1 MRRSSRRPFSSSRRL
16 ATLALL
22 LAPGFVA
29 APTAFELP
37 AFADEA
43 PAVAPDFKPEYP
55 NDPPLDA
62 VPREIAEYRSFVVFD
77 FAAPDATADGW
88 ASGPNAKIAG
98 IADGVLKVRATGD
111 DPYFFTPM
119 LNEIKFNADGSPRTV
134 SGTTLVRLR
143 MRTTTTGGGQ
153 FFTAETA
160 FPEYDESR
168 APRFPLATDG
178 EFNDYLV
185 PVETVS
191 PLLRLRLDP
200 GNDAGE
206 IEIARLELIEV
217 VYKPVKF
224 GVSTVADGKLT
235 FELKNGAPTPTRLKL
250 DYLGVDP
257 VKSSPGAHVEIADDA
272 PIDLYYPKK
281 APFETLEVVGTQPVS
296 KERITRRFFAF
307 HEDVADA
314 KAADAAYVASAP
326 TLKNDRLEV
335 RFSPDASGAEIFRS
349 GKRVAVLTPLL
360 VEDGDGAKTVPTEH
374 TDAGIDAALAASDA
388 EKAAPKANAP
398 SRLRPVF
405 RSLDAEKAE
414 VEFALTDASDAVCG
428 SLRFRLDGDVLA
440 FSADAPRPVHSPV
453 VRVLGPMKQAI
464 LAGVEHLETGE
475 HSSSTADLETPEH
488 IRFAPPV
495 LWLTSP
501 FMSVVSE
508 RCAAALLFDDP
519 SARSIFAVPNF
530 LDGDA
535 NSSRFN
541 VCAPKVSGKIRIAAP
556 DEAIEESVL
565 WSVLERGGLPELPKR
580 PRSTAEQEALHLAG
594 FEKSRLKMEGGWAH
608 AVGSGLPPFP
618 FDPHYGSDFVST
630 IWELTGALPETPR
643 LDVGGGHIR
652 NYVSFLL
659 SGKADLFLRWIND
672 EAANIRK
679 AQRPDGSFRYSGK
692 FLRGHWVDYASGDCG
707 NYLFRLLEHW
717 RLTGD
722 KESLNAALKGLAFV
736 NELKTPRGAQVWELS
751 LHTPDIMGASRCVL
765 ANVWAFEATGD
776 RRYLDAARRWALS
789 GVPYV
794 YLWERR
800 PLAGND
806 DPVMLY
812 ATTPVFGATGWIAPN
827 WIGLPVQWCGLDYA
841 YALLLLAPHDSTLD
855 WRKLA
860 EGIVISA
867 EEQVYP
873 DGPFVGLLPDSFNL
887 AAQLRVPYNINP
899 CVVHMLRRL
908 LDGRPTNVS
917 VVDVAGRRVVS
928 PFPARAEGSTL
939 KIDAPAGT
947 TYQIVVD
954 GKEIREMKS
963 QGADVVSF
971 AAPERPLQTVAD
983 LNDRR

>member
-1 MRRSSRRPFSSSRRL
+1 MRRFRSSFPSRL

-22 LAPGFVA
+22 LAPGLLA
-29 APTAFELP
+29 APPVVDSPL
-37 AFADEA
+37 FADE
-43 PAVAPDFKPEYP
+43 PGVAASDFQLGYPD
-55 NDPPLDA
+55 DPPLDV
-62 VPREIAEYRSFVVFD
+62 VPREVAEYRSFVVFD

-88 ASGPNAKIAG
+88 ESGPNAKIAG
-98 IADGVLKVRATGD
+98 VADGVLKVRATGA
-111 DPYFFTPM
+111 DPYFFAPM
-119 LNEIKFNADGSPRTV
+119 LNGIKFNADGSPRTL

-191 PLLRLRLDP
+191 PLLRLRIDP
-200 GNDAGE
+200 GSDAGE

-235 FELKNGAPTPTRLKL
+235 FELKNAAPTPTRLKL
-250 DYLGVDP
+250 DYFGVDP
-257 VKSSPGAHVEIADDA
+257 AQSSASASVEIAEDA
-272 PIDLYYPKK
+272 EIALYYPKK
-281 APFETLEVVGTQPVS
+281 APFETIEVVGTQTDTGEQV
-296 KERITRRFFAF
+296 KRRFFAF
-307 HEDVADA
+307 HEDVADR
-314 KAADAAYVASAP
+314 KSAADAP

-335 RFSPDASGAEIFRS
+335 RFAPDASGAEIFRD

-360 VEDGDGAKTVPTEH
+360 VEDGDGAKIVPPERS
-374 TDAGIDAALAASDA
+374 AAEVDAALAASPDA
-388 EKAAPKANAP
+388 KKRETP
-398 SRLRPVF
+398 SRLSPVF

-414 VEFALTDASDAVCG
+414 IEFAVNDETDAVCG
-428 SLRFRLDGDVLA
+428 SLRFRLDGDVLS

-453 VRVLGPMKQAI
+453 VRVLGSMKQAI
-464 LAGVEHLETGE
+464 LSGVEHLESGE
-475 HSSSTADLETPEH
+475 RSSSTADLETPEH
-488 IRFAPPV
+488 IRFAPPP

-519 SARSIFAVPNF
+519 NARSIFAVPNF

-535 NSSRFN
+535 TSSRFN
-541 VCAPKVSGKIRIAAP
+541 VCAPSVSGKIRIAAP
-556 DEAIEESVL
+556 DETIEESIL

-580 PRSTAEQEALHLAG
+580 PRSTAEQERLHLAG
-594 FEKSRLKMEGGWAH
+594 FQESRLKMEGGWAH
-608 AVGSGLPPFP
+608 AVGSGPSPFA
-618 FDPHYGSDFVST
+618 PHYGSDFVST
-630 IWELTGALPETPR
+630 IWELTGELPETPR
-643 LDVGGGHIR
+643 LDVGGGHVR

-659 SGKADLFLRWIND
+659 SDKADLFLRWIND
-672 EAANIRK
+672 EAAGIRA

-692 FLRGHWVDYASGDCG
+692 FLRGHWADFASGDCG

-722 KESLNAALKGLAFV
+722 KESLNAALKGLAFA
-736 NELKTPRGAQVWELS
+736 NRLKTPRGAQVWELS

-794 YLWERR
+794 YLWER

-812 ATTPVFGATGWIAPN
+812 ATTPVLGATGWVAPN

-841 YALLLLAPHDSTLD
+841 YALLLLAPRDQTLD

-887 AAQLRVPYNINP
+887 TSQIRNPYNINP
-899 CVVHMLRRL
+899 CVVHMLRRM

-928 PFPARAEGSTL
+928 PYPARAEGSTL
-939 KIDAPAGT
+939 KIDAVAGT
-947 TYQIVVD
+947 TYRLVVD
-954 GKEIREMKS
+954 GKEIREIRS

-971 AAPERPLQTVAD
+971 D
-983 LNDRR
+983 